1 MKLTLGTAV
10 YDDYDGL
17 FFTLEALRSYH
28 DLARY
33 QAEIVVIDNHP
44 DGPQAPDIK
53 HYVGSI
59 REVPARL
66 VPLREPV
73 GTSAPRDLVF
83 RAAEGEIVLVM
94 DCHVVI
100 HRGGLA
106 ALLDFFEEHPEPA
119 LVSGP
124 LLAYDRQA
132 TWTHFDPV
140 WRGGMWGIWGTDPRG
155 LQPHLPPFTIPAMGL
170 GLFACQKRHWPG
182 FHPLARGFGG
192 EECYIHEKI
201 RQQGGAA
208 WCLPALRWVHR
219 FHNQS
224 RPTAYPNLWRDRVRN
239 YILEFLELGRD
250 VGEIAR
256 HFTQEHVVITQAEF
270 DALLA
275 ECRREWEAYLTQP
288 IPTTT
293 STLPPWW
300 PSHPEGTT
308 TAPTHAQKGCGCGR
322 PRAHFSDVQQWHE
335 FERKRST
342 IPAEILEAIGNYSS
356 GCDIIVD
363 TAANSSSAAAILAIH
378 PQKYIAI
385 SPQDPRW
392 WWPQV
397 VAVRGATEVV
407 YLKAEPLRVSVPEC
421 DGLIVSGVQT
431 ADDLLRILQIYRP
444 HRRALILGT
453 EEWAEFAPS
462 RSGPGLRP
470 GLRKFVRDNPGW
482 VVVKHLPTPPGLT
495 VLSADPA
502 DRQTTP
508 GVFKQIANFAKAVA
522 EHMASGAQF
531 VPREVLQ
538 QRLDICALCEYR
550 TLDSQGRERCSVCG
564 CPLVREGPVG
574 GKAQWASEDCP
585 LGKWPAPQR
594 QEPFEKVAVA

>member
-66 VPLREPV
+66 IPLREPV

-132 TWTHFDPV
+132 TWTHLDPV

-308 TAPTHAQKGCGCGR
+308 TAPTHAQKGCGCGQ
-322 PRAHFSDVQQWHE
+322 PQVHFPTLQDWVRY
-335 FERKRST
+335 ERQRSALGT
-342 IPAEILEAIGNYSS
+342 DLFDHLVVFTKDCPVV
-356 GCDIIVD
+356 VD
-363 TAANSSSAAAILAIH
+363 TLAHSTSGAAILSQQ
-378 PQKYIAI
+378 PRKYIAV
-385 SPQDPRW
+385 SPQNPRW
-392 WWPQV
+392 WWPQAA
-397 VAVRGATEVV
+397 AVRGNTETLYV
-407 YLKAEPLRVSVPEC
+407 KADPRHIRVPEC
-421 DGLIVSGVQT
+421 DCLIVSGIDQ
-431 ADDLLRILQIYRP
+431 ADDLLRLLELHRP
-444 HRRALILGT
+444 TRRVMVLGT
-453 EEWAEFAPS
+453 ETHGEFSPD
-462 RSGPGLRP
+462 RTRPGLRP
-470 GLRKFVRDNPGW
+470 ALRKFIRDNPGW
-482 VVVKHLPTPPGLT
+482 VVVKHLDIHEGLT
-495 VLSADPA
+495 ILSRDPA
-502 DRQTTP
+502 DRPRTP
-508 GVFKQIANFAKAVA
+508 GVWKQVANFARAVA
-522 EHMASGAQF
+522 EHVAAGGQS
-531 VPREVLQ
+531 VSREVLEE
-538 QRLDICALCEYR
+538 RLNTCALCDKR
-550 TLDSQGRERCSVCG
+550 TVDDQGRDRCSVCG
-564 CPLVREGPVG
+564 CYLLGGIAGAG
-574 GKAQWASEDCP
+574 GKAEWASQDCP
-585 LGKWPAPQR
+585 LGKWPAPQTL
-594 QEPFEKVAVA
+594 EAVP